1 MACRSTPGCRAPPP
15 SAPGGSALEAPEGAL
30 TYAQLLEAARIDA
43 APGSR
48 VALALP
54 PGLDFA
60 VALHAC
66 LLARAAAMP
75 VDPRLGE
82 AERAA
87 LLASADRVLDGPLP
101 RGGAAQP
108 VAPRDGDTALV
119 VHTSGTTG
127 APRPVELSF
136 GNVQANALG
145 SAVALGLDPDERWLC
160 PLPLSHVG
168 GLMVLLRSAIYG
180 TRAVIDEAGRACAD
194 DITVVSLVPTQ
205 LRRLLDAA
213 RARARACAW
222 SCWAGRRPRPICSRR
237 RARPAGPFAPPTGSR
252 RRARRSRSTDGRCPG
267 WPSPS
272 PTTAR
277 SSSRGRRSPAAASC
291 ARATSAASPPTAA
304 WRSSAARSDTI
315 VSGGENVAPAEV
327 EAALLAHPA
336 VADAG
341 VFGRPDPEW
350 GEAVTASVVLRE
362 PADPQELRDWVAGR
376 LARFKVPKAVEV
388 ADALPRNAS
397 GKLLRRELR

>member
-1 MACRSTPGCRAPPP
+1 MPIDPWLPRAAAQHPQRV
-15 SAPGGSALEAPEGAL
+15 ALEAPEGEL
-30 TYAQLLEAARIDA
+30 TYAELLEAARIDA
-43 APGSR
+43 APGNR

-54 PGLDFA
+54 PGLGFA

-82 AERAA
+82 AEQAA
-87 LLASADRVLDGPLP
+87 LIASADLVLDGPLP
-101 RGGAAQP
+101 SRGAAQP
-108 VAPRDGDTALV
+108 VPPRDGDTALV
-119 VHTSGTTG
+119 VHTSGTTA

-180 TRAVIDEAGRACAD
+180 TRAVLGGAERATAD

-205 LRRLLDAA
+205 LRRLLDAGARPGARLRALLLGGAAATPDLLDEA
-213 RARARACAW
+213 RAAGWPVRATYGLTQACSQVAV
-222 SCWAGRRPRPICSRR
+222 
-237 RARPAGPFAPPTGSR
+237 
-252 RRARRSRSTDGRCPG
+252 DGRPLPG
-267 WPSPS
+267 LAVTLARDGEVLVEG
-272 PTTAR
+272 PTVAGGGVLRTGDL
-277 SSSRGRRSPAAASC
+277 GRFGDGGRLEIVG
-291 ARATSAASPPTAA
+291 RK
-304 WRSSAARSDTI
+304 SDTI

-350 GEAVTASVVLRE
+350 GEAVTASVVLRA
-362 PADPQELRDWVAGR
+362 PADPQELREGVAGR
-376 LARFKVPKAVEV
+376 LARFKVPKSVEL
-388 ADALPRNAS
+388 AEALPRNAS

>member
-1 MACRSTPGCRAPPP
+1 MPIDPWLPRAAAQRPERI
-15 SAPGGSALEAPEGAL
+15 ALEAPEGAL
-30 TYAQLLEAARIDA
+30 TYGQLLEAARIDV

-48 VALALP
+48 VALALA
-54 PGLDFA
+54 PGLQFA

-82 AERAA
+82 AEQAA
-87 LLASADRVLDGPLP
+87 LLASADLVVDGPLT
-101 RGGAAQP
+101 GSGAAEP
-108 VAPRDGDTALV
+108 LAPRDGDTALV

-180 TRAVIDEAGRACAD
+180 TRAVLDGAERATGD
-194 DITVVSLVPTQ
+194 DVTVVSLVPTQ
-205 LRRLLDAA
+205 LRRLLAAGARPGGRLRVVLLGGAAATPDLLEEA
-213 RARARACAW
+213 RAAGWPVRATYGLTQACSQVAV
-222 SCWAGRRPRPICSRR
+222 
-237 RARPAGPFAPPTGSR
+237 
-252 RRARRSRSTDGRCPG
+252 DGRPLPG
-267 WPSPS
+267 LAVSLADDGEILVEG
-272 PTTAR
+272 PTVSGGGVLHTGDL
-277 SSSRGRRSPAAASC
+277 GRFDHTGRLEIVGRKA
-291 ARATSAASPPTAA
+291 
-304 WRSSAARSDTI
+304 DTI
-315 VSGGENVAPAEV
+315 VTGGENVAPAEV

-350 GEAVTASVVLRE
+350 GEAVTASVVLHA
-362 PADPQELRDWVAGR
+362 PADPQELREWVAGR

-388 ADALPRNAS
+388 TETLPRNAS

>member
-1 MACRSTPGCRAPPP
+1 MPIDPWLPRA
-15 SAPGGSALEAPEGAL
+15 
-30 TYAQLLEAARIDA
+30 AARLDA

-54 PGLDFA
+54 PGLEFA

-66 LLARAAAMP
+66 LVDRAAAVP

-82 AERAA
+82 AEQSA
-87 LLASADRVLDGPLP
+87 LVASADLVLDGPP
-101 RGGAAQP
+101 PPCGAAEP
-108 VAPRDGDTALV
+108 LAPHDDDTALV
-119 VHTSGTTG
+119 VHTSGTTA

-136 GNVQANALG
+136 GNIQANALG

-180 TRAVIDEAGRACAD
+180 TRAVIDAAARAAAD

-205 LRRLLDAA
+205 LRRLLDAGARPGARLPVVLLCGAAATPDLLEEA
-213 RARARACAW
+213 RAAGWPVRATYGLTQACSQVAVDGW
-222 SCWAGRRPRPICSRR
+222 PLPGVTVSLAEDGEILVEGPTVAGGGVLHTGDLGR
-237 RARPAGPFAPPTGSR
+237 FA
-252 RRARRSRSTDGRCPG
+252 ADGRLEVV
-267 WPSPS
+267 
-272 PTTAR
+272 
-277 SSSRGRRSPAAASC
+277 GR
-291 ARATSAASPPTAA
+291 
-304 WRSSAARSDTI
+304 RSDTI
-315 VSGGENVAPAEV
+315 VTGGENVAPAEV

-350 GEAVTASVVLRE
+350 GEAVTASVVLRA
-362 PADPQELRDWVAGR
+362 PADPQELREWVAGR

-388 ADALPRNAS
+388 AEALPRTPS